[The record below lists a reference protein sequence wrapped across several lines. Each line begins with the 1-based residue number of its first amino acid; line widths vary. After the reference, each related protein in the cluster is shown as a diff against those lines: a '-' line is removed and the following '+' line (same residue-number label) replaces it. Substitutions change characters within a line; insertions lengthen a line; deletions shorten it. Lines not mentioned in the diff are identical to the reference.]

1 MTQQFKGSFSARHE
15 VLYRKYEVEMPNEF
29 IC

>member
-1 MTQQFKGSFSARHE
+1 MTQQFKGSFSASNE

>member
-1 MTQQFKGSFSARHE
+1 MTQQFKGSFSAMHE
-15 VLYRKYEVEMPNEF
+15 VLYRKYEVEMSNEF